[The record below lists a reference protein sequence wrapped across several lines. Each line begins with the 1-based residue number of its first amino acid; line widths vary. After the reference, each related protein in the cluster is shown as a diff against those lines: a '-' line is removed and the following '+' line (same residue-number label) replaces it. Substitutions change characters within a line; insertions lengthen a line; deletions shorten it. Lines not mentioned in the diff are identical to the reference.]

1 MLQHFVRNVCSI
13 CSQCFRSVSF
23 SSVTPQQENGRSA
36 IRQAYHNRNLMQ
48 TKLDDQ
54 LASQVRLYCK
64 QKHLSINSFLKLAVH
79 NYLLDSN
86 NG

>member
-1 MLQHFVRNVCSI
+1 MLQHFVLNVCSI

-23 SSVTPQQENGRSA
+23 SSITPQQENGRSA

-64 QKHLSINSFLKLAVH
+64 QKHLSINSFLKQAV
-79 NYLLDSN
+79 YSFLSTSQ